1 MQNIANKT
9 HRNDQYRAPFLGI
22 LETGWSTF
30 ALVIAI
36 RYFDANETTKA
47 WITGAGPIGFL
58 LAPLSL
64 YLGAILKLFAHQ
76 ACALLF
82 ALAAVLLCIV
92 ASVDSLSAYCLA
104 IVLSQICAVQCT
116 PFMLKIFAD
125 HYAPNERGRRMS
137 RPFILTAICAIAFSI
152 CGGSLLDRSLD
163 HYPTLF
169 AIMALSGAALAYLSL
184 RFESSVITH
193 QHTGNPWQNL
203 SLIWQ
208 DRFFGYLLAAWMLL
222 GLGNLITLPIR
233 IEYLAD
239 PKYGINASNT
249 TISILMLVIPACT
262 RIASTPLWSHLFDRA
277 SLITNRNIL
286 NLFFLISILG
296 FFYSKN
302 IFVIACS
309 MAAFGIA
316 IAGGKILWSL
326 WVTKIAPVEKS
337 AAYMSIHMALTGF
350 RGTLAPFIGYWILS
364 QFHVQ
369 AVALT
374 GGLLIVLACI
384 AFECI
389 RHHPRIL
396 AQHSGER

>member
-1 MQNIANKT
+1 MQSVANKT
-9 HRNDQYRAPFLGI
+9 HRNDQLRAPFLGI

-36 RYFDANETTKA
+36 RYFDANETVKA
-47 WITGAGPIGFL
+47 WITGAGPMGFL

-64 YLGAILKLFAHQ
+64 YLGAVFKLCAHQ
-76 ACALLF
+76 ACTLLF
-82 ALAAVLLCIV
+82 TATAILLGMA
-92 ASVDSLSAYCLA
+92 ASVDSLGGYCLT

-125 HYAPNERGRRMS
+125 NYAPSERGRRMS
-137 RPFILTAICAIAFSI
+137 RPFMLTATCAIAFSLV
-152 CGGSLLDRSLD
+152 GGALLDRSLN
-163 HYPTLF
+163 HYPILF
-169 AIMALSGAALAYLSL
+169 ATMALSGLVLAYLSQ
-184 RFESSVITH
+184 RFESQKIT
-193 QHTGNPWQNL
+193 QKHTGNPWQNL

-208 DRFFGYLLAAWMLL
+208 DRFFGYLLGAWMLL

-262 RIASTPLWSHLFDRA
+262 RIASTPLWSRLFDRV

-286 NLFFLISILG
+286 NFFFLVSIAG

-302 IFVIACS
+302 VLVIGCS

-364 QFHVQ
+364 QFHAQ

-374 GGLLIVLACI
+374 GGILIILACI
-384 AFECI
+384 AFECM
-389 RHHPRIL
+389 RQHPRIL
-396 AQHSGER
+396 NQN

>member
-1 MQNIANKT
+1 MHSVANKT
-9 HRNDQYRAPFLGI
+9 HRNDQLRAPFLGI

-36 RYFDANETTKA
+36 RHFDASETIKA
-47 WITGAGPIGFL
+47 WITGAGPMGFL

-64 YLGAILKLFAHQ
+64 YLVAVVKLYAHQ

-82 ALAAVLLCIV
+82 ALAAILLSMAANV
-92 ASVDSLSAYCLA
+92 ESLGAYCFA

-125 HYAPNERGRRMS
+125 TYAPSERGRRMS
-137 RPFILTAICAIAFSI
+137 RPFIITAISAIAFSI
-152 CGGSLLDRSLD
+152 WGGALLDRSID
-163 HYPTLF
+163 HYPILF
-169 AIMALSGAALAYLSL
+169 LIMALSGLVLAYLSQ
-184 RFESSVITH
+184 RFESQQITH
-193 QHTGNPWQNL
+193 RHTGNPWQNL

-208 DRFFGYLLAAWMLL
+208 DRFFGYLLGAWMLL

-262 RIASTPLWSHLFDRA
+262 RIASTPLWSRLFDRA

-286 NLFFLISILG
+286 NIFFLMSIAG

-302 IFVIACS
+302 VWVIGCS

-364 QFHVQ
+364 QFHAQ

-374 GGLLIVLACI
+374 GGFLIILACI
-384 AFECI
+384 AFECM
-389 RHHPRIL
+389 RHHPRIRH
-396 AQHSGER
+396 QH